1 MDLTD
6 NNMRVGVGL
15 HNDEDIAFDM
25 ESQSTFYARMKENDY
40 FDQLQ
45 KNKEEN
51 RFNQSFMKFQI
62 NEYDKYM
69 NIRQSSGHFQFP
81 DRKIKSFVEL
91 DNEYYEHTQI
101 PERRFEQLAQ
111 KKYNNFVN
119 VYNFP
124 YEGVKKDNQAIQ
136 YLPKSVSTFVT
147 SELPGPN
154 NVNWVSDRLSIDEK
168 QIIGR
173 EVQDNSNYRY
183 RIDSSLTNPE
193 KNKLYFQKY
202 V

>member
-6 NNMRVGVGL
+6 NNMRIRVL
-15 HNDEDIAFDM
+15 DEDIAFDM
-25 ESQSTFYARMKENDY
+25 ETQSTFYSRMKENDY

-62 NEYDKYM
+62 DQFDKYN
-69 NIRQSSGHFQFP
+69 NIRQSKGHFQFP

-91 DNEYYEHTQI
+91 DNEYYENTQI
-101 PERRFEQLAQ
+101 PERRFEQLAK

-124 YEGVKKDNQAIQ
+124 YESIQKDNQTIQ
-136 YLPKSVSTFVT
+136 YLPKSVSTFVARD
-147 SELPGPN
+147 LPGPN
-154 NVNWVSDRLSIDEK
+154 NVNWVSDRLSIYEK
-168 QIIGR
+168 QILG
-173 EVQDNSNYRY
+173 QDTQDTSTYRY
-183 RIDSSLTNPE
+183 RIDNTLTNPD
-193 KNKLYFQKY
+193 KNKVYFQNY